1 MEYNE
6 VKMKLFCN
14 LKISVNTEKAI
25 LTFTKN
31 YLQNQKLLLN
41 EDDYTSIVDYEGKEI
56 INFAKNKPFM
66 NVSYAETLSGCED
79 LLQIVLNPHGDQS
92 NSFCR
97 LFQTISHIIY
107 CHSVFDTLEK
117 INTNLVNFFK
127 PYLTEYWAQL
137 EYQNNHRN
145 YALSKE
151 EQTRVYEECK
161 SNVENDVLSSLDSLE
176 EALHNNIFL
185 ELDTQYSLV
194 QKKIFIFNTIKLL
207 DSFELF
213 HSHFEDSYVNFI
225 SLLFRATSKTKFKT
239 FWSKLK
245 KLNINYVGYHPLV
258 GVHYPHII
266 NIVHSIYFINYKR
279 DLLSPSLSP
288 TKQLIL
294 NNTEIYTKNDLWD
307 MAQFD
312 TKISKV
318 QIPHYVSHYYFSKY
332 LGYNYEENFED
343 IKGLFAFLFSKEK
356 NKLFEK
362 KIDFDDVPRPCSFL
376 FYDRIEIPHEPYVK
390 VWQLQSQK
398 HRFDQFE
405 DKIKENDSWDN
416 FFTYTPYC
424 GTNDYSLP
432 MMSIKRKV

>member
-6 VKMKLFCN
+6 VQMKLFCN
-14 LKISVNTEKAI
+14 LKISEDAEKAI
-25 LTFTKN
+25 LTYVKD
-31 YLQNQKLLLN
+31 YIQNGKLLLN
-41 EDDYTSIVDYEGKEI
+41 EDERDITVNGQKIIDPYKNVPFKDLSYTKSLK
-56 INFAKNKPFM
+56 
-66 NVSYAETLSGCED
+66 SCEE
-79 LLQIVLNPHGDQS
+79 LLQIALKPFGDQS

-107 CHSVFDTLEK
+107 SHSIFDTLEK

-127 PYLTEYWAQL
+127 PYLTEYWANM
-137 EYQNNHRN
+137 EYQNNPSN

-151 EQTRVYEECK
+151 EQIKFYEQCK
-161 SNVENDVLSSLDSLE
+161 LNVENDVLSSLGSLKK
-176 EALHNNIFL
+176 ALHNNIFL

-213 HSHFEDSYVNFI
+213 HSHFKSSYVNFI
-225 SLLFRATSKTKFKT
+225 TLFFGATSKTKFKT
-239 FWSKLK
+239 FWLKLQKLK
-245 KLNINYVGYHPLV
+245 INYVGYHPLV
-258 GVHYPHII
+258 GVHYPHVI
-266 NIVHSIYFINYKR
+266 NLIYSIYFINYKR
-279 DLLSPSLSP
+279 DLLSTSLSP
-288 TKQLIL
+288 IKQLIL
-294 NNTEIYTKNDLWD
+294 NNIEIYIKNDLWD

-312 TKISKV
+312 TKISKA
-318 QIPHYVSHYYFSKY
+318 QIPYYVSHYYFSTY
-332 LGYNYEENFED
+332 LGHDYKQNFED

-376 FYDRIEIPHEPYVK
+376 FYDQIEIPYEPYVK
-390 VWQLQSQK
+390 VWQLQSEK

-424 GTNDYSLP
+424 GANDYSLP
-432 MMSIKRKV
+432 LMSIKRKV

>member
-176 EALHNNIFL
+176 KALHNNIFL

-194 QKKIFIFNTIKLL
+194 QKKY
-207 DSFELF
+207 LF
-213 HSHFEDSYVNFI
+213 
-225 SLLFRATSKTKFKT
+225 LT
-239 FWSKLK
+239 
-245 KLNINYVGYHPLV
+245 
-258 GVHYPHII
+258 
-266 NIVHSIYFINYKR
+266 
-279 DLLSPSLSP
+279 
-288 TKQLIL
+288 Q
-294 NNTEIYTKNDLWD
+294 
-307 MAQFD
+307 
-312 TKISKV
+312 
-318 QIPHYVSHYYFSKY
+318 
-332 LGYNYEENFED
+332 
-343 IKGLFAFLFSKEK
+343 
-356 NKLFEK
+356 
-362 KIDFDDVPRPCSFL
+362 
-376 FYDRIEIPHEPYVK
+376 
-390 VWQLQSQK
+390 
-398 HRFDQFE
+398 
-405 DKIKENDSWDN
+405 
-416 FFTYTPYC
+416 
-424 GTNDYSLP
+424 
-432 MMSIKRKV
+432 